1 MATYNSPTVQ
11 QWPEEVSA
19 KPRRGWGTAVFRG
32 VHFWV
37 PLIVLFMF
45 IAGATM
51 IFVGLGALARIP
63 RMEIHT
69 GWLGLFAA
77 ALVAVLAVGVIVPWR
92 ITKFT

>member
-1 MATYNSPTVQ
+1 MSQYLP
-11 QWPEEVSA
+11 W
-19 KPRRGWGTAVFRG
+19 
-32 VHFWV
+32 
-37 PLIVLFMF
+37 LL

-77 ALVAVLAVGVIVPWR
+77 ALVAVLAAGVIVLWR
-92 ITKFT
+92 VTKFT